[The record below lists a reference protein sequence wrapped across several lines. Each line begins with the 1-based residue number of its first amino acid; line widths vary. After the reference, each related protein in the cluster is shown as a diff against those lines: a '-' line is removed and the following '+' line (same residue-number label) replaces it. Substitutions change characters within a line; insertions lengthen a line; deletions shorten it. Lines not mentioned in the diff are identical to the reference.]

1 MSARALIEVG
11 IGETRAALVEDGK
24 LVALAAERGPDFD
37 RGADIVLGRVLE
49 VSARMKM
56 AKIALPGE
64 AVGMLGLKEGRR
76 LAEGAAI
83 LVQIERAAHRLKG
96 PRVTTDIALA
106 GRFLVYRPHQRG
118 IAFARGFAESAALG
132 KSWAKLGKLG
142 GFTLRAPI
150 EGTDPAWVEAE
161 VAKLKARWQRIE
173 AAAKSAKAP
182 AMIEEDVGPV
192 LRLLRDAPK
201 LERVLI
207 DDAAEAARLKS
218 MLAPD
223 LAGIVERAAGL
234 FVDDEIDAQIA
245 EALAS
250 RVELPGGIAI
260 AIEETEALVAIDVD
274 VGAAVDLPTA
284 CKRAAKEIARQI
296 RLRRLGGQIV
306 VDFPRLAKADAD
318 KKLVEV
324 LREALA
330 RDPEPIE
337 FGGRTRLGL
346 VEFRRRRRGPALGEI
361 LGRTPRSCGPG
372 MATRLRELLRQGL
385 RDARARPGSPITLA
399 APDDLIRRLQGA
411 DAPLLDDLRR
421 LAGVDITL
429 QARDG

>member
-11 IGETRAALVEDGK
+11 IGETRAALVEDGR
-24 LVALAAERGPDFD
+24 LVELAIERGPAFD
-37 RGADIVLGRVLE
+37 PGADIVLGRVLE
-49 VSARMKM
+49 VSARMKT
-56 AKIALPGE
+56 AKIALPGDG
-64 AVGMLGLKEGRR
+64 VGMLGLKNGRR

-106 GRFLVYRPHQRG
+106 GRFLFYRPRQRG
-118 IAFARGFAESAALG
+118 IAFARGFAESAALA

-150 EGTDPAWVEAE
+150 EGADPSWVEAE
-161 VAKLKARWQRIE
+161 IATLKARWQRIE
-173 AAAKSAKAP
+173 TEAARTKAP
-182 AMIEEDVGPV
+182 AMIEEDFGPV
-192 LRLLRDAPK
+192 LRFLRAAPR

-223 LAGIVERAAGL
+223 LAGIVEHAGDL
-234 FVDDEIDAQIA
+234 FVADEIDAQIA

-250 RVELPGGIAI
+250 RVELPGGLAI

-274 VGAAVDLPTA
+274 VGAAVDLAAA
-284 CKRAAKEIARQI
+284 CKRAAEEIARQI
-296 RLRRLGGQIV
+296 RLRRLGGQVV

-318 KKLVEV
+318 KKLVEA
-324 LREALA
+324 LRKALA
-330 RDPEPIE
+330 RDPEPVE

-361 LGRTPRSCGPG
+361 LGRTPRSYGPSL
-372 MATRLRELLRQGL
+372 ATRLRELLRQGL
-385 RDARARPGSPITLA
+385 RDARARPGSPIALV
-399 APDDLIRRLQGA
+399 APAELIARLEGA
-411 DAPLLDDLRR
+411 DAPLLDGLRR
-421 LAGVDITL
+421 RTGVEIRL